1 MTPTKPEPP
10 LSRPLSLEPPPA
22 SLREPRQKRQR
33 GRDAEKPASIHR
45 QAIAWIRGEA
55 KRW

>member
-1 MTPTKPEPP
+1 MTPTKPEPT
-10 LSRPLSLEPPPA
+10 LSRPLSLEPPA